1 MLVSSTP
8 LSIEYQTGFFLLGKP
23 KKESL
28 KEDYRDT
35 LNTFFECRGLP
46 LLSDTAKVDIYLRLK
61 MKNQTVTST
70 LYDRAKKTC
79 SYTVGYCDS
88 SGKTQLGDVCCY
100 VHCQDKFVAIM
111 DQFRIVPGCI
121 INYKDLNLVKHISR
135 VVCSNTFTVVQLEQL
150 KQICLKVEMCG
161 RNDVYVSRFP
171 NLVERNLYTLK
182 MDQEQFRLY
191 EQTGTCIEV
200 F

>member
-1 MLVSSTP
+1 M
-8 LSIEYQTGFFLLGKP
+8 TG
-23 KKESL
+23 
-28 KEDYRDT
+28 
-35 LNTFFECRGLP
+35 
-46 LLSDTAKVDIYLRLK
+46 
-61 MKNQTVTST
+61 Q
-70 LYDRAKKTC
+70 KKTS
-79 SYTVGYCDS
+79 SYTVEYCDS

-111 DQFRIVPGCI
+111 NQFRKVPGCI

-171 NLVERNLYTLK
+171 NLVERN
-182 MDQEQFRLY
+182 
-191 EQTGTCIEV
+191 
-200 F
+200 